1 MKLRLF
7 LTLTMVA
14 GAGLSGCDDF
24 KTPAAS
30 QQSSGADPSLA
41 PRPPAAPATPA
52 VAQAPSAPA
61 APAVADPSP
70 AAPASPEAQAIDAA
84 AFAPVQTAA
93 DGRRTLIRAEVLL
106 DRAHFSPGVIDGRNG
121 GNFRLA
127 LATFERARGLAGAPA
142 SVGAGASLDAAA
154 LNALTTADPGPVV
167 QTYVIADDDVKGPFL
182 GTAHQDM
189 AALAKLKYVGYTTP
203 SQGLAEKFHMGEDL
217 LRRLN
222 PGVDF
227 GKAGATILVAR
238 PSSDPLPPVARI
250 EVDKRANQ
258 VRAFDPTGRL
268 EAAFPA
274 TVGSTERPAPS
285 GQWAVRAVAPR
296 PDYTYDPSRLTFG
309 DKTQGKLTIPP
320 GPNNPVGST
329 WIDLTVPTFGI
340 HGAPDPSLVGKTAS
354 HGCVRLT
361 NWDAAALGK
370 AVKKGVP
377 VIFEGVTSKH

>member
-1 MKLRLF
+1 
-7 LTLTMVA
+7 MVA
-14 GAGLSGCDDF
+14 AAGLSGCDDF
-24 KTPAAS
+24 KTPATS
-30 QQSSGADPSLA
+30 RQS
-41 PRPPAAPATPA
+41 AAPVPGP
-52 VAQAPSAPA
+52 VAAPA
-61 APAVADPSP
+61 APAVAQAPAAPLAPVGADPSP
-70 AAPASPEAQAIDAA
+70 PPSPQAQAIDAA
-84 AFAPVQTAA
+84 AFAPVQTGA
-93 DGRRTLIRAEVLL
+93 DRRHALIRAEVLL
-106 DRAHFSPGVIDGRNG
+106 DRARFSPGVIDGRDG

-142 SVGAGASLDAAA
+142 SAGVGASLDAAA
-154 LNALTTADPGPVV
+154 WNALTTADPGPVT
-167 QTYVIADDDVKGPFL
+167 QTYVITDDDVKGPFL
-182 GTAHQDM
+182 GAAPQDM
-189 AALAKLKYVGYTTP
+189 AALAKLKYVGYVSP
-203 SQGLAEKFHMGEDL
+203 AQGLSEKFHMGEDL

-227 GKAGATILVAR
+227 GKAGATIIVAR
-238 PSSDPLPPVARI
+238 PSADPLPSVGRI
-250 EVDKRANQ
+250 EVDKSANQ
-258 VRAFDPTGRL
+258 VRAYDRAGRL

-329 WIDLTVPTFGI
+329 WIDLTAPTYGI
-340 HGAPDPSLVGKTAS
+340 HGSPDPTLVGKTAS

-377 VIFEGVTSKH
+377 VIFQGATSKHA